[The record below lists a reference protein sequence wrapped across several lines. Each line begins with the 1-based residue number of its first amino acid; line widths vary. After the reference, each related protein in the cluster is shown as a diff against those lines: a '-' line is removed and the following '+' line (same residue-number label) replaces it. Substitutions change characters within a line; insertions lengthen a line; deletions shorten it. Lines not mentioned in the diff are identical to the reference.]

1 MPKCHKIYP
10 NCIWHV
16 PSEWHGLNFD
26 TALLTKV
33 YWNYT
38 THIVRVCLSHKHPIN
53 PDLPFTTKSNLQ
65 VHFGSKAMAS
75 LYDLLC
81 YHSLSCRDPLLE
93 ELIAYPLLAFLLIFL
108 ITLPTNTPRTKH
120 QSIQLTHL
128 FLNST
133 LMIRLTFLRYFLPY
147 FVFFLCNSK
156 IFTTRTAGRDIQKGR
171 RPRTADDPQEGPEAL
186 DN

>member
-1 MPKCHKIYP
+1 MPKVHKIYP
-10 NCIWHV
+10 KCIWHV

-33 YWNYT
+33 YWNYA

-81 YHSLSCRDPLLE
+81 YHSLSCTDPLLE
-93 ELIAYPLLAFLLIFL
+93 ALIVSFLHAFFL
-108 ITLPTNTPRTKH
+108 TFSIKSPTNTLRMKNQFILLTRLFLH
-120 QSIQLTHL
+120 FILMTQLT
-128 FLNST
+128 
-133 LMIRLTFLRYFLPY
+133 
-147 FVFFLCNSK
+147 FFK
-156 IFTTRTAGRDIQKGR
+156 
-171 RPRTADDPQEGPEAL
+171 
-186 DN
+186 